1 MTLAD
6 LKALAQELGLTREF
20 VSRHGD
26 LRYKSTWQNAI
37 AVFQSQAE
45 PETEETV
52 SDNLLEPLAEPEV
65 INITPESYPETWE
78 LLQPPTEAQFERREI
93 TCKKPE
99 TVTYQV
105 ITEAPPVATHIFTPK
120 PFLQRDK
127 SEESIYKSLLPKLPF
142 QDFFFALFS
151 PPNHYQTSQ

>member
-65 INITPESYPETWE
+65 INITPE
-78 LLQPPTEAQFERREI
+78 
-93 TCKKPE
+93 
-99 TVTYQV
+99 
-105 ITEAPPVATHIFTPK
+105 
-120 PFLQRDK
+120 
-127 SEESIYKSLLPKLPF
+127 
-142 QDFFFALFS
+142 
-151 PPNHYQTSQ
+151 